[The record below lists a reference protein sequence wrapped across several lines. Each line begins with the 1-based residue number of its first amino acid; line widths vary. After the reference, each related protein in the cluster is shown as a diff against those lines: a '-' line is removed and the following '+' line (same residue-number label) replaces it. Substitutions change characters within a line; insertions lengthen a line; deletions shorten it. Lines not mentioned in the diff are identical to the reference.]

1 MVIYI
6 YRHTTVVVY
15 SKIRHDRK
23 QSNPK
28 LEVMP
33 LNLLQMSFS
42 GAAFIAA
49 VTAIRAAAINRL
61 PKKAF
66 PILWELVLARLLI
79 PFSVPSAFSV
89 YTLMAALP
97 RIKTENILPA
107 PPRKP
112 PETMSLLVPASTAAP
127 VSVRQVVWLSGMV
140 LCAVFFLLIYLHC
153 LMEFRA
159 SCPVCSDYAKQWLKG
174 HPLKRPLSLRQ
185 SDKISAP
192 LTYGIFRPVILMPKG
207 TDWQDTDQLQYILL
221 HEYVHVRSFDTAKKL
236 ITILALCVHWFNPF
250 VWIMF
255 VLFNRDMELSCDECV
270 IQKFGETSKSAYA
283 RILIEM
289 EEKRSSFA
297 PLCNGFC
304 KNAIEERITAI
315 MKTKKLTVITII
327 LTGFVILGTAGIFAT
342 SAAASAGGTETVF
355 NGNQARPNNYAIYE
369 PYGLTVN
376 QGKLYYNDKPVRCF
390 EDQMPAKGF
399 RVIAVGYYEKSGV
412 IDVRAVRET
421 VRGKSRLTGLETL
434 SQEEFE
440 SREFAVH
447 SEPVSA
453 SQSDNNMFAVYENF
467 GLTYDQPQKAL
478 FYKGKRI
485 RLFWDSQ
492 SNDSQPSGGEAWFLH
507 SVSNWDASGEIDL
520 YAVRD
525 FGQTD
530 ANGYGTLSGLRIASA
545 EEFDANTK
553 IFSNQNSAVET
564 AE

>member
-1 MVIYI
+1 MN
-6 YRHTTVVVY
+6 
-15 SKIRHDRK
+15 RK
-23 QSNPK
+23 RSDPK
-28 LEVMP
+28 SEVMP

-79 PFSVPSAFSV
+79 PFSIPSAFSV
-89 YTLMAALP
+89 YTFIAAFP
-97 RIKTENILPA
+97 GMKTENILPA

-112 PETMSLLVPASTAAP
+112 PETMSLPVPTSTAAP
-127 VSVRQVVWLSGMV
+127 ISVSVPQVVWLSGTV
-140 LCAVFFLLIYLHC
+140 LCAVIFLLIYLRC
-153 LMEFRA
+153 LIEFRA
-159 SCPVCSDYAKQWLKG
+159 SHPVCDDYAKQWLKR
-174 HPLKRPLSLRQ
+174 HPLKRPLSLQQ

-221 HEYVHVRSFDTAKKL
+221 HEYVHVRSFDTTKKL

-250 VWIMF
+250 VWIMY

-270 IQKFGETSKSAYA
+270 IQKLGETSKSAYA
-283 RILIEM
+283 RILIDM

-342 SAAASAGGTETVF
+342 SAAASAGGMETAF
-355 NGNQARPNNYAIYE
+355 NGNQARSKDYAIYE
-369 PYGLTVN
+369 PYGLAVN
-376 QGKLYYNDKPVRCF
+376 QGKLYYNDRLVRCF

-399 RVIAVGYYEKSGV
+399 RVIAVGYYEKSGI

-447 SEPVSA
+447 SEPVA
-453 SQSDNNMFAVYENF
+453 VSQSDENMFTVYENF
-467 GLTYDQPQKAL
+467 GLVYDQSQKAF
-478 FYKGKRI
+478 FYDGRRV

-492 SNDSQPSGGEAWFLH
+492 SSDSQPNGSEAWFLH
-507 SVSNWDASGEIDL
+507 SVSNWDAAGEIDL

>member
-1 MVIYI
+1 M
-6 YRHTTVVVY
+6 
-15 SKIRHDRK
+15 
-23 QSNPK
+23 
-28 LEVMP
+28 
-33 LNLLQMSFS
+33 NLLQMSFS

-79 PFSVPSAFSV
+79 PFSIPSAFSV
-89 YTLMAALP
+89 YTFIAAFP
-97 RIKTENILPA
+97 GMKTENILPA

-112 PETMSLLVPASTAAP
+112 PETMSLPVPTSTAAP
-127 VSVRQVVWLSGMV
+127 ISVSVPQVVWLSGTV
-140 LCAVFFLLIYLHC
+140 LCAVIFLLIYLRC
-153 LMEFRA
+153 LIEFRA
-159 SCPVCSDYAKQWLKG
+159 SHPVCDDYAKQWLKR
-174 HPLKRPLSLRQ
+174 HPLKRPLSLQQ

-221 HEYVHVRSFDTAKKL
+221 HEYVHVRSFDTTKKL

-250 VWIMF
+250 VWIMY

-270 IQKFGETSKSAYA
+270 IQKLGETSKSAYA
-283 RILIEM
+283 RILIDM

-342 SAAASAGGTETVF
+342 SAAASAGGMETAF
-355 NGNQARPNNYAIYE
+355 NGNQARSKDYAIYE
-369 PYGLTVN
+369 PYGLAVN
-376 QGKLYYNDKPVRCF
+376 QGKLYYNDRLVRCF

-399 RVIAVGYYEKSGV
+399 RVIAVGYYEKSGI

-447 SEPVSA
+447 SEPVA
-453 SQSDNNMFAVYENF
+453 VSQSDENMFTVYENF
-467 GLTYDQPQKAL
+467 GLVYDQSQKAF
-478 FYKGKRI
+478 FYDGRRV

-492 SNDSQPSGGEAWFLH
+492 SSDSQPNGSEAWFLH
-507 SVSNWDASGEIDL
+507 SVSNWDAAGEIDL